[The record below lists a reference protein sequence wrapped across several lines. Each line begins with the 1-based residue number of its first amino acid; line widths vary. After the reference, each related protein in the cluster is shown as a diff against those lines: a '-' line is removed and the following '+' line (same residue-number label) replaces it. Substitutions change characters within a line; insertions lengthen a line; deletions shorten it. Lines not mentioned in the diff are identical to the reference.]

1 MRFLIQSTTT
11 DDQVTQASAA
21 TAPIV
26 GISGVAT
33 RNPPYSTLDDGY
45 HAIANENGQV
55 NQPPRREAALQ
66 LGGTVAAGALL
77 TADSDGAGVT
87 ATSGNY
93 VGARAREAGTAGQRI
108 KVQPLLTLKL

>member
-45 HAIANENGQV
+45 HAIANENVQV
-55 NQPPRREAALQ
+55 NQAPMKEAALQ
-66 LGGTVAAGALL
+66 LGGTVAAGDRPTPGA
-77 TADSDGAGVT
+77 AGAGVP